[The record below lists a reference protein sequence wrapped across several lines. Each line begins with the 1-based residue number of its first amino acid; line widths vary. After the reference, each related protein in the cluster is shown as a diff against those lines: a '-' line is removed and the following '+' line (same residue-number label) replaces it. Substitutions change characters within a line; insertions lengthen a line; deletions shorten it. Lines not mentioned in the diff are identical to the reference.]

1 MALPMLWC
9 GPSSVSERRHDAHVR
24 PGGDARAIFVRL
36 PAVRTAARGAVLMD
50 INTMFGVLLTAF
62 LVIVV
67 LCVKPLGSYIADV
80 MQLPGDT
87 QARHDRQ
94 VRPNFVLRTGARFE
108 ALLYR
113 LSGIDP
119 RQEMSWTRYAIAL
132 LLFNVLGAVV
142 VYGLQRLQLFFP
154 LNPQRFAAVS
164 PDSSFNTAVSFI
176 TNTNWQGY
184 SGESTMGYLVQMAGL
199 AVQNFLSAATGI
211 VVAIALIRGFARH
224 TVKTIG
230 NFWGDVPRATLHV
243 LLPLSAVLALV
254 LVSQG
259 EMQNFDGYKDAT
271 TVEKITYQN
280 PKTDA
285 DGNPIKD
292 AAGNPVTETATT
304 QTQTLPMG
312 PIASQEAI
320 KELGTNGG
328 GFYNANSAHPY
339 ENPTPLTNLLEMLA
353 IFIIPFALTYTFG
366 KMVGDTRQGW
376 VVLAAMLI
384 LFVPLVMMAFHSEQQ
399 GNPLIAK
406 QGIDQVASAAQPGGN
421 MEGKE
426 TRFGIAASALFAAV
440 TTATSCGAVNSMHD
454 SMTPLGGF
462 VPLFLIELG
471 EVAPGGVGT
480 GMYSILI
487 FAILGVFIAG
497 LMIGRTPEYIGK
509 KIEALEMKLASI
521 FILTT
526 PFVVLIGTA
535 VAVVTV
541 AGKAGVANPG
551 AHGFSEILYAF
562 SSAANNNGSAFA
574 GLSAN
579 TVFYNVSTGLAMF
592 IARFWPIVAALAIA
606 GSLAAKKRVPVT
618 EGTMPTHGPLFV
630 ALLVGSI
637 LLIGVLT
644 YVPALALGPVVEH
657 FMLAAAAK

>member
-1 MALPMLWC
+1 MFQLMLL
-9 GPSSVSERRHDAHVR
+9 V
-24 PGGDARAIFVRL
+24 
-36 PAVRTAARGAVLMD
+36 
-50 INTMFGVLLTAF
+50 F
-62 LVIVV
+62 LGIVV
-67 LCVKPLGSYIADV
+67 LCVKPLGGYIADV
-80 MQLPGDT
+80 MDGP
-87 QARHDRQ
+87 
-94 VRPNFVLRTGARFE
+94 PNFVRRIGGRFE
-108 ALLYR
+108 ADLYR
-113 LSGIDP
+113 LCGVDS
-119 RQEMSWTRYAIAL
+119 REEMSWKQYAIAL
-132 LLFNVLGAVV
+132 VLFNVLGAVV
-142 VYGLQRLQLFFP
+142 VYALQRLQLYLP
-154 LNPQRFAAVS
+154 LNPQKFGAVS
-164 PDSSFNTAVSFI
+164 PDSSFNTAVSFV

-230 NFWGDVPRATLHV
+230 NFWVDITRSTLYV
-243 LLPLSAVLALV
+243 LLPLAAVLALV

-259 EMQNFDGYKDAT
+259 VIQNFDGYKDAT
-271 TVEKITYQN
+271 TVETITYQN

-285 DGNPIKD
+285 DGNPVKD

-312 PIASQEAI
+312 PIASQESI

-328 GFYNANSAHPY
+328 GFLNANSAHPY
-339 ENPTPLTNLLEMLA
+339 ENPTPLTDFLELLA
-353 IFIIPFALTYTFG
+353 IFVIPFALTYTFG
-366 KMVGDTRQGW
+366 RMVGDTRQGW
-376 VVLAAMLI
+376 VILGAMLI
-384 LFVPLVMMAFHSEQQ
+384 LFVSLVMVAYYSEQH
-399 GNPLIAK
+399 GNPLVAK
-406 QGIDQVASAAQPGGN
+406 QGIDQVASAMQPGGN

-426 TRFGIAASALFAAV
+426 TRFGVAASALFAAV

-462 VPLFLIELG
+462 VPLFLIQLG

-480 GMYSILI
+480 GMYSILM

-535 VAVVTV
+535 VAVSTA

-562 SSAANNNGSAFA
+562 SSAANNNGSAF
-574 GLSAN
+574 GGISAN
-579 TVFYNVSTGLAMF
+579 TVFYNVATGLAMF
-592 IARFWPIVAALAIA
+592 TARFWPIVAALAIA

-618 EGTMPTHGPLFV
+618 DGTMPTHGPLFI
-630 ALLVGSI
+630 ALLIGSV

-657 FMLAAAAK
+657 FMLAAAQ